1 MPRLEIL
8 VKKKNHNSE
17 GSDPTNCYLLQSKEI
32 DLDSFQPQ
40 KVFPSE
46 RANDYMMI
54 ELILLSI

>member
-1 MPRLEIL
+1 MPRMVIL

-17 GSDPTNCYLLQSKEI
+17 GSDPTNWYLIQSKEI
-32 DLDSFQPQ
+32 GLDSSQPQ
-40 KVFPSE
+40 TVFPSE

>member
-8 VKKKNHNSE
+8 VKKKNHNLE

-40 KVFPSE
+40 KVFLSE
-46 RANDYMMI
+46 RVNDYMMI
-54 ELILLSI
+54 ELI